1 MTESRSNQQRF
12 GRKSTLAFALATLV
26 ITASIL
32 FACTRETTTVQ
43 TVIVEREITVE
54 PDVVVQTV
62 VFEREITV
70 KPEIE
75 VQTVVVEREVTSEP
89 NIVVVEREVPAT
101 PQIVVQTVLVERV
114 VTAEPTVIVVE
125 REVTVV
131 QTVVVERVVTSEPEI
146 VVVERVVTVEPETA
160 IQTVIV
166 GPKPLPSPEPT
177 PEIEFNS
184 PLAVC
189 QPIPVWDAPS
199 RETSAG
205 VPASVPQTNSASG
218 TSLSGPTGAGPQPF
232 YPSRP
237 PPSRPSLT
245 TFEDNDR
252 SEWVSTSEDD
262 SSTFSLDTDRTS
274 FQLAVQW
281 VREGYDVAPDSVR
294 AEEWVNAFAYLY
306 QEAEDISEFAIHTDI
321 LLHPLDP
328 SLRLVRIAFQ
338 APEVYN
344 DSPLNVTLVL
354 DASGSM
360 ADGNRVEI
368 AREAAETLRHSL
380 DPDDRISIV
389 HFTDDVI
396 DEFTVKDASPS
407 DPESII
413 SIAKLGPHGA
423 TNVQAGL
430 NLGVQLADGMRIR
443 RPQALNYVVLMSD
456 GVANVDAT
464 NPFAILDT
472 AVDVDPSNPL
482 RLITIGVGVNNYNDV
497 LLEQLAQHGNGWY
510 RYLNEPSEGRRL
522 FRRENWIPLSVPF
535 ADQTRAQVRW
545 NKHFVKRWR
554 MIGYEN
560 RVTSDASFATSQ
572 KRFAEIPSSTATTV
586 FFEFEPKLPP
596 TQDPQVATFGNVEL
610 RWVAPDSGDDEYQ
623 ISGIRPQQSE
633 HDDFSMLG
641 AIVALASDRY
651 SGICDTQSDT
661 VYLQLSSLIELLK
674 EIGRP
679 VADSEAFQD
688 FQFVLDRLALSS
700 RPPPPSGYGR

>member
-1 MTESRSNQQRF
+1 MTESRPNRQRF
-12 GRKSTLAFALATLV
+12 GRKSTLAFALATLA

-75 VQTVVVEREVTSEP
+75 VQTVVIEREVTSEP
-89 NIVVVEREVPAT
+89 NIVVVEREVPTT

-131 QTVVVERVVTSEPEI
+131 QTVVVERVVTAEPEI
-146 VVVERVVTVEPETA
+146 VVVEREVTVEPETV

-166 GPKPLPSPEPT
+166 GPKPLPSPAPT

-189 QPIPVWDAPS
+189 QPIPVLDRSTSA
-199 RETSAG
+199 RAEASAG
-205 VPASVPQTNSASG
+205 VPAGFPQTDGASGARGSAS
-218 TSLSGPTGAGPQPF
+218 QPF
-232 YPSRP
+232 FPPWSPPSRP
-237 PPSRPSLT
+237 PLT
-245 TFEDNDR
+245 TFEDSDR
-252 SEWVSTSEDD
+252 NEWALTSDD
-262 SSTFSLDTDRTS
+262 EMSTFSLDTDRTS

-281 VREGYDVAPDSVR
+281 VREGYEVVPDSVR
-294 AEEWVNAFAYLY
+294 AEEWINAFAYLY
-306 QEAEDISEFAIHTDI
+306 QEPEDISEFAIHADI
-321 LLHPLDP
+321 LPHPLDP
-328 SLRLVRIAFQ
+328 SLRLARIAFQ
-338 APEVYN
+338 APEVYS
-344 DSPLNVTLVL
+344 DLPLNVTLVL

-396 DEFTVKDASPS
+396 HELTVVDASPS
-407 DPESII
+407 DPESIV
-413 SIAKLGPHGA
+413 SIAKLGPHAA

-430 NLGVQLADGMRIR
+430 NLGVQLANSMRIR
-443 RPQALNYVVLMSD
+443 RPQALNYVILMSD

-497 LLEQLAQHGNGWY
+497 LLEQLAQNGNGWY

-522 FRRENWIPLSVPF
+522 FRRESWVPLSVPF

-545 NKHFVKRWR
+545 NLHFVKRWR

-560 RVTSDASFATSQ
+560 RVTSDDSFATAQ
-572 KRFAEIPSSTATTV
+572 KNFAEIPSSTATTV
-586 FFEFEPKLPP
+586 FFEFEPKSPP
-596 TQDPQVATFGNVEL
+596 TQDPQFSTLGNVEL
-610 RWVAPDSGDDEYQ
+610 RWVSPDSGDDVYQ
-623 ISGIRPQQSE
+623 IAGIKPRQSE
-633 HDDFSMLG
+633 HDDFSMFG

-651 SGICDTQSDT
+651 SDVCDTQSDA
-661 VYLQLSSLIELLK
+661 VYLQLTSLIDLLK
-674 EIGRP
+674 DIGRP
-679 VADSEAFQD
+679 IADTDAFQD
-688 FQFVLDRLALSS
+688 FHFVLNKLAQSTKPSL
-700 RPPPPSGYGR
+700 PSGYGR